1 MLDDVLCLTMCA
13 SLSHY
18 AAGRCSS
25 HTRDIHA
32 IAISLDFQLSELQEK
47 EISVLYTLS
56 NLCFV
61 ITLEI
66 QVQWDQVHHEKI
78 VTLVRELGNK

>member
-1 MLDDVLCLTMCA
+1 MPYHVCLSVTLFSTKVLIT
-13 SLSHY
+13 Y
-18 AAGRCSS
+18 QR
-25 HTRDIHA
+25 HTCHRHILGFPA
-32 IAISLDFQLSELQEK
+32 FKTQEK

-61 ITLEI
+61 IMLEI